1 MIEQKRR
8 LHALLQEKRKRQCE
22 GSLHEF
28 VRDAFPVIH
37 NGDNLVDNSHVQYI
51 CGKLQQAIERVGRG
65 EARDRHILINVPP
78 RSLKSEMI
86 ICMTVWAWITWARLK
101 FISSSYSK
109 DLSIDH
115 NVMARRLI
123 ESDWYQ
129 ERWGDRF
136 EITSDQNTKS
146 KFDNTEDGS
155 RTCTSNGGTIM
166 GKGGHVII
174 VDDATNAKQSV
185 SEKKRKEANDH
196 FDLTLRTRLDDP
208 ETGLYIV
215 VMQRLHE
222 MDLTGHLLKKEPTKW
237 LHICIPAELT
247 DDVRPKTLRNKY
259 TGGLFFP
266 KRFSKSFLDDMAVGL
281 GSYGYACQYLQRA
294 APEAGG
300 IIKKAWFGRFNLL
313 ELDKVADEKNV
324 PVVWNYFVDGAY
336 TAKEQNDPTVI
347 LCAAYVKPKLYIR
360 ARAKVWLEL
369 PELVKFIPEFCL
381 RTGYNAGSLIRIEPK
396 GPGLDA
402 AHALQRWTDLNVLVD
417 KAPTVDKVSRAKSI
431 TPFLEAKRCDLLEG
445 EEWIDDYLGELG
457 GFPNTAHDDQVDTTV
472 MAVNNVEEP
481 TGSIIAWG

>member
-1 MIEQKRR
+1 MIEKKRR

-22 GSLHEF
+22 ASLHEF

-37 NGDNLVDNSHVQYI
+37 NGDKLVDNWHIQYI
-51 CGKLQQAIERVGRG
+51 CGKLQQAIERVARG
-65 EARDRHILINVPP
+65 EKRAKHILINVPP
-78 RSLKSEMI
+78 RSLKSEVI
-86 ICMTVWAWITWARLK
+86 ICMTVWAWINTPRMK

-123 ESDWYQ
+123 DSHWFQ
-129 ERWGDRF
+129 ERWGDKF
-136 EITSDQNTKS
+136 DITSDQNTKS

-155 RTCTSNGGTIM
+155 RTCTSTGGTIM

-222 MDLTGHLLKKEPTKW
+222 MDLTGHLLKKEPDKW
-237 LHICIPAELT
+237 LHICVPAELT
-247 DDVRPKTLRNKY
+247 DDVRPKTLRSKY
-259 TGGLFFP
+259 IGGLFFP
-266 KRFSKSFLDDMAVGL
+266 KRFTKSFLDGMRTGL
-281 GSYGYACQYLQRA
+281 GSYGYASQYLQRA
-294 APEAGG
+294 APEGGG
-300 IIKKAWFGRFNLL
+300 IIKVRWFGRFNLM
-313 ELDKVADEKNV
+313 ELDKIAEEAGV
-324 PVVWNYFVDGAY
+324 PVVWNYFIDGAY

-347 LCAAYVKPKLYIR
+347 LCAAYVRPKLYIR
-360 ARAKVWLEL
+360 SRSKVWLEL
-369 PELVKFIPEFCL
+369 PELIKHVQEFCL
-381 RTGYNAGSLIRIEPK
+381 RTGYSQGSLIRIEPK
-396 GPGLDA
+396 GPGLSA
-402 AHALQRWTDLNVLVD
+402 ANSMQRWTDLNVIVD
-417 KAPTVDKVSRAKSI
+417 KAPTVDKVARAISI
-431 TPFLEAKRCDLLEG
+431 SPFLEAMRCLLLEG
-445 EEWIDDYLGELG
+445 EEWIDDYLNELG
-457 GFPNTAHDDQVDTTV
+457 GFPKAAHDDQVDTTV

-481 TGSIIAWG
+481 TGTIISWG